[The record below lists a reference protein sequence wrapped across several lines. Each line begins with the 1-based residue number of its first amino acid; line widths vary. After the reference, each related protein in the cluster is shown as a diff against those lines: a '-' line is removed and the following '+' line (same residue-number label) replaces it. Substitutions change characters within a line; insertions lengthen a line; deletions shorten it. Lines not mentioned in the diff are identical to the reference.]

1 MLPLQ
6 GIRIVSFNH
15 YLAGPLAAQMLAD
28 MGADVIAI
36 EPIEG
41 AWHRGWGGG
50 NHTVDGQSLLFLAAN
65 RNKKSLAL
73 NLKDPQGRAVA
84 KKLLATADVLM
95 ENFRPGVMA
104 KMGLDYEELRQELPK
119 LIYAA
124 VSGYGQDGP
133 YEKRPGQDL
142 LIQALSGLAT
152 ITGNTQDKARA
163 IGVSVVDHHGA
174 TLFAIGVLGALVK
187 RGRDGLGSRV
197 DVDLLS
203 AGLNLQAESLTCY
216 LNSPKPETINPPPY
230 IAGWYYSAPYGI
242 YPTRDAHMAISLAP
256 VDRLAGLLDLPDL
269 AGMTA
274 EDAYVR
280 KEEIGS
286 KIAAVLKTRDRQE
299 WISVFTEADIWH
311 APVNDYEAVVA
322 DPQIRHNGTIA
333 TIEGAT
339 GAPVTLVRHP
349 IRYDGATPEIRLAPQ
364 PLGAQTREILQE
376 IGYTGAEIG
385 RLIEDRVARGADVP
399 VVV

>member
-28 MGADVIAI
+28 MGADVIAV
-36 EPIEG
+36 EPIDG
-41 AWHRGWGGG
+41 AWHRSWGGG

-65 RNKKSLAL
+65 RNKRSLAL
-73 NLKDPQGRAVA
+73 NLKEPRGRAVA

-104 KMGLDYEELRQELPK
+104 KMGLGYEELRQEFPK

-152 ITGNTQDKARA
+152 ITGNTEDKARA

-187 RGRDGLGSRV
+187 RGRDGRGSRV

-203 AGLNLQAESLTCY
+203 AGLNLQTESLTC
-216 LNSPKPETINPPPY
+216 
-230 IAGWYYSAPYGI
+230 
-242 YPTRDAHMAISLAP
+242 
-256 VDRLAGLLDLPDL
+256 
-269 AGMTA
+269 
-274 EDAYVR
+274 
-280 KEEIGS
+280 
-286 KIAAVLKTRDRQE
+286 
-299 WISVFTEADIWH
+299 
-311 APVNDYEAVVA
+311 
-322 DPQIRHNGTIA
+322 
-333 TIEGAT
+333 
-339 GAPVTLVRHP
+339 
-349 IRYDGATPEIRLAPQ
+349 
-364 PLGAQTREILQE
+364 
-376 IGYTGAEIG
+376 
-385 RLIEDRVARGADVP
+385 
-399 VVV
+399 